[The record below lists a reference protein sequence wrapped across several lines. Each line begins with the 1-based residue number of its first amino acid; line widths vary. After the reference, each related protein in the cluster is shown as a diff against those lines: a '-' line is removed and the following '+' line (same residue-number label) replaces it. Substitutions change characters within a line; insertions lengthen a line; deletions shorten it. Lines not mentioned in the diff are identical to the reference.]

1 MEQRPIPGQEPL
13 APPTADVARAYLEEI
28 GLVHA
33 RREERIDR
41 RRIAWFSLADAVVLS
56 IYVTIAAFAI
66 GEPLVGSS
74 FVVLIAVFC
83 IWMHL
88 ALERRESY
96 GASGPPIS
104 KTRSVAIGFV
114 VILMVVVVSG
124 FVISFIGL
132 ALPVP
137 VRVVP
142 GVLAL
147 VILGVPAV
155 REIRRSPRWV
165 QSVQRWPLSGGTR
178 LMTVGLGVLMAGG
191 ALAVAADPE
200 QLWGHFLGLTLIVSY
215 LAWSVAARISDRLPA
230 LGALWAWPQWTAF
243 AVAGVA
249 VAAIMLLQL
258 LGGAA
263 SAAELAPLCAG
274 AIALLFIGSA
284 FLGGRDG

>member
-1 MEQRPIPGQEPL
+1 
-13 APPTADVARAYLEEI
+13 
-28 GLVHA
+28 VHA
-33 RREERIDR
+33 RREERVDR
-41 RRIAWFSLADAVVLS
+41 RRIAWFSLADAVVIS

-74 FVVLIAVFC
+74 FIVLIAVFC
-83 IWMHL
+83 IWMQL

-96 GASGPPIS
+96 GASGSPIS
-104 KTRSVAIGFV
+104 KSRSVAIGFV

-124 FVISFIGL
+124 FIISFIGL

-155 REIRRSPRWV
+155 REIRRSPRWL

-191 ALAVAADPE
+191 ALAVAAGPE
-200 QLWGHFLGLTLIVSY
+200 QLWGHVLGLALIGSY
-215 LAWSVAARISDRLPA
+215 LAWWVAARISDRLPA

-258 LGGAA
+258 LGAAA
-263 SAAELAPLCAG
+263 SAAEIAPLCAG
-274 AIALLFIGSA
+274 AIALSFTGSA
-284 FLGGRDG
+284 FLDGRDG